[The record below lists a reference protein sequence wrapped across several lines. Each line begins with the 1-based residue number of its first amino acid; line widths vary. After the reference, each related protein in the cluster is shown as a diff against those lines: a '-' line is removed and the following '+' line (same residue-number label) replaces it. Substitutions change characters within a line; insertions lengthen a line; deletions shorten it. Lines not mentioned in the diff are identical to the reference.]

1 MPGAHLYV
9 TWRKPFPGPLTGRS
23 VTSLRA
29 QSAQSRTNG
38 ASVDPPTRLRGQSA
52 VRVTWPALVA
62 DPPAA
67 APRPRLTTRWTADAD
82 PPYGAVPELGV
93 EPPHE
98 LTGEQPQLCR
108 PRRGG
113 GSAHQLT
120 ARETF
125 RVRVPRELGAHDL
138 RPAAERTADRG
149 ALAPSLVPEPPADGR
164 AQRLRVI
171 PALPGRPPWPGI
183 AAWPGNTAQPGYT
196 AQPGIAAQPLGL
208 ILPRRAGGG
217 HPRRPHPP

>member
-67 APRPRLTTRWTADAD
+67 APRPRPTTPRTAAPGPPRSGSGSSCPGGPAGVPGSGRTRVSGRAGYTPLAAASARASASARRARSSPSPGTLHPPVAD
-82 PPYGAVPELGV
+82 RKPRAGQPARHVGRGRRRDQRLLGGDGKLGQPVPAAGVELGEHVV
-93 EPPHE
+93 EQQHRI
-98 LTGEQPQLCR
+98 LAVR
-108 PRRGG
+108 
-113 GSAHQLT
+113 AH
-120 ARETF
+120 
-125 RVRVPRELGAHDL
+125 
-138 RPAAERTADRG
+138 
-149 ALAPSLVPEPPADGR
+149 
-164 AQRLRVI
+164 
-171 PALPGRPPWPGI
+171 
-183 AAWPGNTAQPGYT
+183 
-196 AQPGIAAQPLGL
+196 
-208 ILPRRAGGG
+208 
-217 HPRRPHPP
+217 

>member
-67 APRPRLTTRWTADAD
+67 APRPRLTRWTADAD

-98 LTGEQPQLCR
+98 LTGEQPQLCP
-108 PRRGG
+108 PRRGVG
-113 GSAHQLT
+113 TDHQLT
-120 ARETF
+120 GGETF
-125 RVRVPRELGAHDL
+125 RVRVRRKVGAHDL

-149 ALAPSLVPEPPADGR
+149 ALAPSLGPD
-164 AQRLRVI
+164 
-171 PALPGRPPWPGI
+171 
-183 AAWPGNTAQPGYT
+183 QPVDC
-196 AQPGIAAQPLGL
+196 
-208 ILPRRAGGG
+208 RD
-217 HPRRPHPP
+217 